1 VGSIPIRST
10 SPFIEREAMFDDE
23 SKRSLGRIGSL
34 VDSIHGIASMRMREW
49 LTRKTTDP
57 NATVPAKRIYLVRM
71 VWCDDGGKELLGWV
85 HETVDEQGRKTNV
98 SVHMAQM
105 GVKYLIVEYTE
116 TSKQG
121 VELAYR
127 VTWAEGF
134 IDARITVAVL
144 LGLEH
149 PEQVVFE

>member
-1 VGSIPIRST
+1 MS
-10 SPFIEREAMFDDE
+10 DNE
-23 SKRSLGRIGSL
+23 SKRALSRIGTLINAIS
-34 VDSIHGIASMRMREW
+34 GIASMRMRDW
-49 LTRKTTDP
+49 LTERMNDP
-57 NATVPAKRIYLVRM
+57 DASIPDKRIYLARM
-71 VWCDDGGKELLGWV
+71 VWCDDDNKELLGWV

-98 SVHMAQM
+98 SVHMVQM
-105 GVKYLIVEYTE
+105 GAKYLIVEYTE

-134 IDARITVAVL
+134 VDARITVAVL
-144 LGLEH
+144 LGLDH

>member
-1 VGSIPIRST
+1 MS
-10 SPFIEREAMFDDE
+10 DDE
-23 SKRSLGRIGSL
+23 SKRSLGRIGTLINAIS
-34 VDSIHGIASMRMREW
+34 GIASMRMRDW
-49 LTRKTTDP
+49 LTKKMSDP
-57 NATVPAKRIYLVRM
+57 DASIPDKRIYLVRM
-71 VWCDDGGKELLGWV
+71 VWCDDDNKELLGWA

-98 SVHMAQM
+98 SVHMVQM
-105 GVKYLIVEYTE
+105 GAKYLIVEYTE

-144 LGLEH
+144 LGLDH

>member
-1 VGSIPIRST
+1 MS
-10 SPFIEREAMFDDE
+10 DNE
-23 SKRSLGRIGSL
+23 SKRALSRIGTLINAIS
-34 VDSIHGIASMRMREW
+34 GIASMRMREW
-49 LTRKTTDP
+49 LTKKTNDP

-71 VWCDDGGKELLGWV
+71 VWCDDDNKELLGWV

-98 SVHMAQM
+98 SVHMVQM
-105 GVKYLIVEYTE
+105 GAKYLIVEYTE

-134 IDARITVAVL
+134 VDARITVAVL